1 MRVDIHRQGHRL
13 INEDGAPVR
22 FLPAHGQGAEI
33 NPRFAIIHYTA
44 GGSAESTAQ
53 YFASETARASAHVVI
68 GRDGTVIQQ
77 VETNRTA
84 WHAGKSTWQ
93 GLSGLNAHSI
103 GIELA
108 NWGRLSRTPEGFAS
122 HTGTP
127 VPASRVVLAA
137 HRHSPERIEPWE
149 RFDGA
154 QIASAVAV
162 TAALVTAYGIG
173 ADAILGHDDIAPGR
187 KIDPGPAFDMRA
199 FRGLVEGRDGDG
211 GSEAI
216 RVVAAPAGLNLRAG
230 PGLAHPPV
238 ALLPDGM
245 RVRLVRHGEPWAFV
259 AVRENGYDGPS
270 GYVHTAWLTGS

>member
-1 MRVDIHRQGHRL
+1 MRIETHRL
-13 INEDGAPVR
+13 IDGDGHAVR
-22 FLPAHGQGAEI
+22 FLPAHGQGGEI
-33 NPRFAIIHYTA
+33 TPRFVIIHYTA

-84 WHAGKSTWQ
+84 WHAGRSTWQ
-93 GLSGLNAHSI
+93 GLSGLNGHSI

-108 NWGRLSRTPEGFAS
+108 NWGRLVRTPDGFAS

-137 HRHSPERIEPWE
+137 HRHTPESIEPWE
-149 RFDGA
+149 RFDPA
-154 QIASAVAV
+154 QITAAADV
-162 TAALVTAYGIG
+162 TAALMAAYGIG
-173 ADAILGHDDIAPGR
+173 EAEILGHDDIAPGR

-199 FRGLVEGRDGDG
+199 FRGRVLGRSPDDGTD
-211 GSEAI
+211 EI
-216 RVVAAPAGLNLRAG
+216 RIVNAAAGLNLRAG

-245 RVRLVRHGEPWAFV
+245 RVRLVTPGDPWAFV
-259 AVRENGYDGPS
+259 AVQENGYDGPS
-270 GYVHTAWLTGS
+270 GYVHTAWLRGS

>member
-1 MRVDIHRQGHRL
+1 MRIETHRL
-13 INEDGAPVR
+13 IDGDGHAVH
-22 FLPAHGQGAEI
+22 FLPAHGQGGEI
-33 NPRFAIIHYTA
+33 TPRFVIIHYTA
-44 GGSAESTAQ
+44 GDSAESTAQ

-68 GRDGTVIQQ
+68 GRKGAVIQQ
-77 VETNRTA
+77 VETNRAA
-84 WHAGKSTWQ
+84 WHAGKSSWQ
-93 GLSGLNAHSI
+93 GISGLNAHSI

-108 NWGRLSRTPEGFAS
+108 NWGRLVRTPEGFAS

-137 HRHSPERIEPWE
+137 HRHTPETIEPWE
-149 RFDGA
+149 RFDTA
-154 QIASAVAV
+154 QIAAAVAV
-162 TAALVTAYGIG
+162 TAALVAAYRIG

-199 FRGLVEGRDGDG
+199 FRGLVLGRCPDDGTD
-211 GSEAI
+211 EI
-216 RVVAAPAGLNLRAG
+216 RIVNASAGLNLRAG

-245 RVRLVRHGEPWAFV
+245 RLRLVTPGDPWAFV